1 MSASVHPADG
11 TLALPA
17 RGARPAT
24 ATVDAVTAGRRY
36 PTALWARR
44 DVVQLVVLSI
54 LGVVLLAAGWY
65 MSGDGQPLDRQMP
78 RLDLAVGGLLIGVL
92 GGGLFLIRGLRGVAG
107 RKATVKALAARRV
120 AARAA
125 ATTPLVATDELVA
138 AADMTR
144 YHRAGC
150 PLVAGKPVAAAGRA
164 EHERRDRRPCG
175 LCLRET
181 APEPGALR

>member
-24 ATVDAVTAGRRY
+24 ATVDAVTADRSS
-36 PTALWARR
+36 PASLWARR
-44 DVVQLVVLSI
+44 DVVQLVVLSV
-54 LGVVLLAAGWY
+54 LGVVLMAAGWY
-65 MSGDGQPLDRQMP
+65 MSGDGQPLDQQMP

-92 GGGLFLIRGLRGVAG
+92 GGGLFLIRGLRGVAD

-120 AARAA
+120 AARATA
-125 ATTPLVATDELVA
+125 TPLVATDELVA

-144 YHRAGC
+144 YHRAAC

-175 LCLRET
+175 LCLRE
-181 APEPGALR
+181 APAEPGAPR